1 MVKGVSIAAASIAVG
16 LLLTACGA
24 KPAREAF
31 TAYVVNEGPGTVTP
45 FSTLTG
51 RVFKAIKVGNFPQ
64 AIAITPDGKT
74 AYVLNQGSVTPV
86 DLATSIPGKKIKPV
100 NRGYWPTAIAIS
112 PDGTTAYATAT
123 FESTSTV
130 ESDMPGPMTP
140 IHTATGTRGKPMQPG
155 NNPQAIAITP
165 DGTIAYVVN
174 WQGPGTVTPVRTA
187 NGTHEKPIK
196 VGSHPIAIALAP
208 G

>member
-51 RVFKAIKVGNFPQ
+51 RVFKAIKVGNFPE

-74 AYVLNQGSVTPV
+74 AYVANADSGTVTPINTV
-86 DLATSIPGKKIKPV
+86 TRTAGPPIKAGPQ
-100 NRGYWPTAIAIS
+100 
-112 PDGTTAYATAT
+112 PD
-123 FESTSTV
+123 
-130 ESDMPGPMTP
+130 
-140 IHTATGTRGKPMQPG
+140 
-155 NNPQAIAITP
+155 AIAITP
-165 DGTIAYVVN
+165 DGKTAYVVN
-174 WQGPGTVTPVRTA
+174 EQ
-187 NGTHEKPIK
+187 N
-196 VGSHPIAIALAP
+196 
-208 G
+208 

>member
-86 DLATSIPGKKIKPV
+86 DLATSIPGKKIRPV

-112 PDGTTAYATAT
+112 PDGTTAYATAH
-123 FESTSTV
+123 FESESTV
-130 ESDMPGPMTP
+130 EADMPGPMTP
-140 IHTATGTRGKPMQPG
+140 IQTATGTPGKPVHLDDD
-155 NNPQAIAITP
+155 PQAIAITP

-187 NGTHEKPIK
+187 TGTLEKPIK
-196 VGSHPIAIALAP
+196 VGSRPIAIALAP